1 MQPFHEPSA
10 NSDRIMR
17 LKRQVQKYE
26 RGLCIVI
33 PGIINKFWRI
43 AIALS
48 PSRWITAMVSGYI
61 DRLEKKEM
69 AGVHDMGTDPLI
81 ACTRLIHSDSSSK
94 II

>member
-43 AIALS
+43 ALALS

-69 AGVHDMGTDPLI
+69 AGVHDMGIDPLI